1 MGSTISSIME
11 GVAGDDQKEKQA
23 NDALNVL
30 MQVATNRQTLFYDH
44 IRSPEFDPGLV
55 PMSKVI
61 YKYQSIHC
69 SVTSNADDI
78 SKSITDSL
86 GDFIDGDVAKG
97 VTNIVQSSLNFLFGN
112 YAANSSSTTMY
123 TLTTG
128 SLGGLARID
137 TDFYSY
143 EYTSETLSTI
153 TKDVVV
159 CSVVISSA
167 DVTGLNKND
176 ISAIVQT
183 LYSASDPT
191 QQVKI
196 RDQLWEAVQES
207 QGSLAAGKPDPLE
220 AATFTG
226 PAANVNFKDLA
237 APVPARLSAAAH
249 KPPPAASEP
258 VQLVLDTPGTDDATT
273 IARVES
279 FLGGYLK
286 GKSTDVSYDVQCTS
300 PTPDQVCV
308 KVCASGDAPAEK
320 DIEAKLK
327 EAMDHY
333 CQGKA
338 CGVKSYKLADKQ
350 QGKAPLESGP
360 VVPPVAPTAPCAGSQ
375 RGDSK
380 PEPGPVPSRPAEP
393 CPSGPRP
400 VDPHPVDCHP
410 NGQCPPADQK
420 PNGSWPAD
428 KKPNGTCPP
437 EPHPV
442 EPHPGNPKPNGS
454 CPVGPAVPSD
464 PDSQDITTRITQ
476 LFSQLGCGTKTDSWQ
491 VALDLITY
499 ITTTLGDFEDALGLI
514 DASTVAG
521 ALFECVKGDGKGT
534 VSADQADVV
543 QWILGGITYFNQKH
557 SVPTNKDEVVPLSL
571 PGSRSDGAEKLLS
584 SLLASCNDKGNPP
597 SVALFVNN
605 LVARKVV
612 ASKKRAAT
620 NGISP
625 PPSTAPSPVAKRL

>member
-143 EYTSETLSTI
+143 EYTSQTLSTI
-153 TKDVVV
+153 TKNVIV

-183 LYSASDPT
+183 LYSASDPAE
-191 QQVKI
+191 QVKI

-207 QGSLAAGKPDPLE
+207 QHTAAAGKPHPLE
-220 AATFTG
+220 TAVFTG

-237 APVPARLSAAAH
+237 APVPPRLSAAAR
-249 KPPPAASEP
+249 KPPAAAGEP

-279 FLGGYLK
+279 FLGGFLK
-286 GKSTDVSYDVQCTS
+286 GKATDVSYDVQCTS

-308 KVCASGDAPAEK
+308 KVCASGDMPAEK

-338 CGVKSYKLADKQ
+338 CGVKGYKIASKQ
-350 QGKAPLESGP
+350 QGKSPLGSGP
-360 VVPPVAPTAPCAGSQ
+360 AAPPAAPTEPCAGSQ
-375 RGDSK
+375 HGDSK
-380 PEPGPVPSRPAEP
+380 VGPGSVPSRPAEP
-393 CPSGPRP
+393 CPTGPHPVDPPPVDCHPSGECPPPNQKPNGSCPEDKKPNGSCPPDPHP
-400 VDPHPVDCHP
+400 VDPHP
-410 NGQCPPADQK
+410 G
-420 PNGSWPAD
+420 
-428 KKPNGTCPP
+428 KPNGTCPP
-437 EPHPV
+437 
-442 EPHPGNPKPNGS
+442 
-454 CPVGPAVPSD
+454 AVPCE
-464 PDSQDITTRITQ
+464 PDSQDIATRITQ
-476 LFSQLGCGTKTDSWQ
+476 LFSQLGCCTKTDSWH

-499 ITTTLGDFEDALGLI
+499 ITTTLGDFEDALGLV

-557 SVPTNKDEVVPLSL
+557 SLPTSKDEVVPLSL

-625 PPSTAPSPVAKRL
+625 PSSAAPSPSPVPKRL